1 MENYI
6 TNIPINYIAVEGVIG
21 AGKTSLASK
30 IAEKLNARLILERFE
45 ENPYLEKF
53 YRNRDAY
60 AFRVQLFFLIER
72 FTQLQELNQKD
83 LFHNYIVSDY
93 IFEKD
98 KIFAYLN
105 LNDNDL
111 KIYENIIGPLERS
124 VIVPD
129 LVVYLQSS
137 VDRLM
142 KNIRDRNRSIEEE
155 LTQQYIVE
163 LNDSYNYFFSR
174 YKSSKI
180 MIVNCEEIDFVNN
193 QTDFENL
200 FNEIIKPERQAIEYY
215 NPSLRKTAI

>member
-6 TNIPINYIAVEGVIG
+6 TNIPINYISIEGVIG
-21 AGKTSLASK
+21 AGKTSLASMV
-30 IAEKLNARLILERFE
+30 AEKLNARLVLERFE

-53 YRNRDAY
+53 YQNRDVY

-83 LFHNYIVSDY
+83 LFHPHIVSDY

-105 LNDNDL
+105 LNDNEL
-111 KIYENIIGPLERS
+111 KIYENIIAPLERS
-124 VIVPD
+124 VAVPD
-129 LVVYLQSS
+129 LVVYLQST

-142 KNIRDRNRSIEEE
+142 RNIRDRNRSIEEE
-155 LTQQYIVE
+155 LTRQYIEE
-163 LNDSYNYFFSR
+163 LNDGYNYFFSR
-174 YKSSKI
+174 YKSSKL

-193 QTDFENL
+193 MQDFENL
-200 FNEIIKPERQAIEYY
+200 YNEIIKPERQAVEYY